1 LLFLNS
7 SSYKGADS
15 TISNYYS
22 ETALTYAEDLSL
34 KNDDDILMMLTDSQG
49 ELPWIKHSKHFFNS
63 FIFKL
68 FTNFLQIIFFFSF
81 FSFSFFSFSFSFFFF
96 STGMK
101 WHIEEDQWKISE
113 KVLHEERL
121 HFRRSTN
128 KGSMIKFHSRSKSKR
143 RLNIP
148 VISGTNNNTNNKMKF
163 NIDYGSWFGE
173 GSKTLDNSNLFEREV
188 RCQQKS

>member
-1 LLFLNS
+1 
-7 SSYKGADS
+7 
-15 TISNYYS
+15 
-22 ETALTYAEDLSL
+22 
-34 KNDDDILMMLTDSQG
+34 
-49 ELPWIKHSKHFFNS
+49 
-63 FIFKL
+63 
-68 FTNFLQIIFFFSF
+68 
-81 FSFSFFSFSFSFFFF
+81 
-96 STGMK
+96 
-101 WHIEEDQWKISE
+101 
-113 KVLHEERL
+113 L